1 MRHLG
6 LQSFNQVLSVPFDV
20 FNLFIKFAVVF
31 NPFLLFFQHGF
42 LVGFQNFFLSQAFH
56 FGHRVHKR
64 FSFAQDFGFLFFFP
78 FNAFAL
84 FFFFFGFF
92 FFKGFLTLG
101 FYRRNLVFDF
111 FAAEFE
117 SQQSRLFFQIG
128 HLRKQLVVNLVQQ
141 SLAEIFNIR
150 RVNIFH
156 GIRQCARIGGQGV
169 GAVHRCVRADGGKIG
184 IRTG

>member
-64 FSFAQDFGFLFFFP
+64 FSFAQDFGFHS
-78 FNAFAL
+78 
-84 FFFFFGFF
+84 
-92 FFKGFLTLG
+92 
-101 FYRRNLVFDF
+101 
-111 FAAEFE
+111 FE
-117 SQQSRLFFQIG
+117 DHFVA
-128 HLRKQLVVNLVQQ
+128 VVSVVEGTVY
-141 SLAEIFNIR
+141 S
-150 RVNIFH
+150 
-156 GIRQCARIGGQGV
+156 
-169 GAVHRCVRADGGKIG
+169 ADGCG
-184 IRTG
+184 